1 MANPVLD
8 QARRAKHA
16 AFVVRKRARVLA
28 KRSKFDA
35 ATVAFRHVERVR
47 PYRYRPR
54 RYEDT
59 FLRTTLSDQTAS
71 ELPRR
76 AFVIWAGDNE
86 LTPNRARNLEMIET
100 SLGLPVEL
108 VSASTLERWL
118 VPDHPLHAAYE
129 HLSFIHRSDYLR
141 GYLMHHHGGAYL
153 DIKAPLRPWAGAY
166 DRMSADPDAW
176 VTSYPTT
183 EANWIG
189 KLRGRIGRDILI
201 HYGLMFGKS
210 GFMMRSHT
218 PLTTEWMAQMHLLLD
233 ERSDRLELHPGGVFG
248 DTDEYPMSWT
258 DLLGR
263 VLDPLTLKYQSHVRY
278 DPTML
283 LEFEN
288 YR

>member
-1 MANPVLD
+1 MANPVLA

-16 AFVVRKRARVLA
+16 AFVVRKRTRVFA
-28 KRSKFDA
+28 KRAKFDI

-47 PYRYRPR
+47 PYVYRPA
-54 RYEDT
+54 RYGGS
-59 FLRTTLSDQTAS
+59 FLRTSLSSPATPD
-71 ELPRR
+71 LPRR
-76 AFVIWAGDNE
+76 AFVIWAGDNS
-86 LTPNRARNLEMIET
+86 LSPNRARNLEVLEGR
-100 SLGLPVEL
+100 LGLPVEL
-108 VSASTLERWL
+108 VTPATVDQWI
-118 VPDHPLHAAYE
+118 VPGHPLHPAYE

-153 DIKAPLRPWAGAY
+153 DIKAPLSSWVDAY
-166 DRMSADPDAW
+166 DRMSDDPDAW

-189 KLRGRIGRDILI
+189 KLRGRIGRDILV

-218 PLTTEWMAQMHLLLD
+218 PLTTEWMAQMDALLD
-233 ERSDRLELHPGGVFG
+233 ERRELLARHPGGVFG

-263 VLDPLTLKYQSHVRY
+263 VLDPLTLKYLSHVRY
-278 DPTML
+278 DSSML
-283 LEFEN
+283 LEFQN